1 MNRKKTLLI
10 QHAQALAMLDA
21 SPGYVRDGYVLIE
34 NGFIVAVGT
43 GTPQSIQADVV
54 IDASDML
61 VLPGMI
67 NTHHH
72 LYQTLTRAVPDVMNS
87 GLFEWLQRL
96 YPRWAGL
103 DDEAIALS
111 TQLGMAELM
120 LSGCTTTT
128 DHHYVFPR
136 RALQGIDVQVQ
147 AAQQIGMR
155 FHPTRG
161 SMSLSVKDG
170 GLPPDSVVQDEDTI
184 LLESER
190 LIKRYHAPEPGAM
203 VRVALAPCSP
213 FSVTPS
219 LMAETAKL
227 ARRHDVRLHTHL
239 AETLDE
245 ERYCLSAHG
254 MRPTQLLEEVG
265 WLDERVWLAHG
276 IHFNAQEM
284 ERLGKHRVSI
294 AHCPS
299 SNARLGSGLLPLKQL
314 LAAGVCVGLGVDGS
328 ASNDA
333 SNMLLELRQAL
344 FLQRV
349 FHGPDALE
357 VADVLRMATR
367 GSAACLGRH
376 DLGAIE
382 VGKAAD
388 LALFD
393 LSAFEYA
400 GAHDPLGALVLCAP
414 TRVHTLIIGGAVVV
428 KQGQL
433 LTLDLQELAHRHRQK
448 ALQLLGAAKQ

>member
-1 MNRKKTLLI
+1 MNPKTLLI
-10 QHAQALAMLDA
+10 QHASALATLDE
-21 SPGYVRDGYVLIE
+21 PQGFVRDGYVIIE
-34 NGFIVAVGT
+34 EGFIAAVGM
-43 GTPQSIQADVV
+43 GTPPRTPVSEVL
-54 IDASDML
+54 DASDML
-61 VLPGMI
+61 VLPGLI

-72 LYQTLTRAVPDVMNS
+72 LYQTLTRAVPDVMNC
-87 GLFEWLQRL
+87 GLFDWLKKL

-103 DDEAIALS
+103 DDEAIYIS

-136 RALQGIDVQVQ
+136 RALQGIDVQIQ

-161 SMSLSVKDG
+161 SMSLSAKDG
-170 GLPPDSVVQDEDTI
+170 GLPPDSVVQDEETI
-184 LLESER
+184 LKESER
-190 LIKRYHAPEPGAM
+190 LIKQYHDPKPGAM

-213 FSVTPS
+213 FSVTKS
-219 LMAETAKL
+219 LMDETAAL
-227 ARRHDVRLHTHL
+227 ARRHNVRLHTHL

-245 ERYCLSAHG
+245 ERYCLEVYG
-254 MRPTQLLEEVG
+254 LRPTDLLEEVG
-265 WLDERVWLAHG
+265 WMDERVWLAHG
-276 IHFNAQEM
+276 IHFNDSEI
-284 ERLGKHRVSI
+284 ERLGKCKVSI

-299 SNARLGSGLLPLKQL
+299 SNARLGSGLIPLKQL
-314 LAAGVCVGLGVDGS
+314 LDAGVHVGLGVDGS

-333 SNMLLELRQAL
+333 SNMLLELRLAL

-349 FHGPDALE
+349 FHGPAALQ
-357 VADVLRMATR
+357 VADVLRMATL
-367 GSAACLGRH
+367 GSAACLGRE
-376 DLGAIE
+376 DVGSIE

-393 LSAFEYA
+393 LGAMEYA

-414 TRVHTLIIGGAVVV
+414 TRVHTLVIGGKVVV
-428 KQGQL
+428 KDRQL
-433 LTLDLQELAHRHRQK
+433 LTVDLEKLVKKHRKKAEELLNQI
-448 ALQLLGAAKQ
+448 